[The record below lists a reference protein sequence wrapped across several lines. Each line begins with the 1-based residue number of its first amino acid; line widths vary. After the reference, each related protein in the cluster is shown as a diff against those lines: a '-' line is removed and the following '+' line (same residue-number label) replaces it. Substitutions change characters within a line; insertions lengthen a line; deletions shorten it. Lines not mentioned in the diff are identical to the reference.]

1 MSHERLA
8 AVIQMPVR
16 GGPARRAFEA
26 HTDPPSLPLD
36 MELPPDNGDRRPI
49 CSSCQRRPAD
59 VRSNEDAAWCGS
71 CALALFGAFAY
82 DSLLGEKA

>member
-1 MSHERLA
+1 MRRVSARVL
-8 AVIQMPVR
+8 PF
-16 GGPARRAFEA
+16 PAPQRPEQ
-26 HTDPPSLPLD
+26 HVLD

-59 VRSNEDAAWCGS
+59 VRSNGDAARCGS